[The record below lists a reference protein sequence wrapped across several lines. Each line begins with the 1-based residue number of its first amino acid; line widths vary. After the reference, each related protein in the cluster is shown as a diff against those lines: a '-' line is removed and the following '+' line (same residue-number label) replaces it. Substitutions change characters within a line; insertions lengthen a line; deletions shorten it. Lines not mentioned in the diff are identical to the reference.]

1 VSRTEIVLLHL
12 ANVLVVT
19 TGVIYAA
26 MCYLLEPTDE
36 WAVVNHPWQ
45 PHVQHLHVL
54 VAPALVFAVGLIWS
68 SHAMSKLRN
77 GRKGRMTGLGLLV
90 GFVPMAMSGYAIQV
104 AVDEGWRTAWIVVH
118 LVASGVWIAAFVLHF
133 LRTLIARR
141 RERAEESEPVG
152 IDLAA

>member
-1 VSRTEIVLLHL
+1 MSRTEIVLLHL
-12 ANVLVVT
+12 ANALVVA
-19 TGVIYAA
+19 TGVVYAV
-26 MCYLLEPTDE
+26 MLYLLEPAEE

-68 SHAMSKLRN
+68 AHVISKLRN

-90 GFVPMAMSGYAIQV
+90 GFAPMAVSGYAIQITI
-104 AVDEGWRTAWIVVH
+104 DEGWRAVWIVVH
-118 LVASGVWIAAFVLHF
+118 LVASGVWFAAFVLHL
-133 LRTLIARR
+133 LRVLIARR
-141 RERAEESEPVG
+141 RERAKESEPAG

>member
-1 VSRTEIVLLHL
+1 VSRTEIALLHL
-12 ANVLVVT
+12 ANALVVA
-19 TGVIYAA
+19 TGVVYAV
-26 MCYLLEPTDE
+26 MRYLLEPAEE

-68 SHAMSKLRN
+68 AHVLPKLLN

-90 GFVPMAMSGYAIQV
+90 GFAPMAMSGYAIQITI
-104 AVDEGWRTAWIVVH
+104 DEGWRKAWIVVH
-118 LVASGVWIAAFVLHF
+118 LVSSLLWICAFVLH
-133 LRTLIARR
+133 LIRTLIARR
-141 RERAEESEPVG
+141 KERAEESESVG

>member
-1 VSRTEIVLLHL
+1 VSRTEILVLHL
-12 ANVLVVT
+12 ANTLVVV
-19 TGVIYAA
+19 TGVIYAV
-26 MCYLLEPTDE
+26 MRYFLEPVDE

-45 PHVQHLHVL
+45 PHIQHFHVL

-68 SHAMSKLRN
+68 THVLSKLRN

-90 GFVPMAMSGYAIQV
+90 GFVPMAVSGYAIQV
-104 AVDEGWRTAWIVVH
+104 AIDEGWRMTWIIVH
-118 LVASGVWIAAFVLHF
+118 LVASGVWIAAFLLHL

-141 RERAEESEPVG
+141 KERAEESEAVG